1 MSKLISVTY
10 HINRIKKK
18 NYDYLN
24 RRKQDI
30 WQMSILI
37 LHKNNKLEVE
47 GSSLNLTKGTYE
59 TFIANVTLNSQK
71 LDVFTLRSGMG
82 Q

>member
-24 RRKQDI
+24 RWKQDI

-47 GSSLNLTKGTYE
+47 GTSLNLTKGTYE
-59 TFIANVTLNSQK
+59 TFITNVTLNSQK